1 MNLDSVKKL
10 MYDQDFKEAEKILQ
24 NGLKTEKD
32 KFMIFYFLGLVYFE
46 LRILEKSI
54 KFFKKSLELRPD
66 NISVYLKL
74 AVLYQTTGDTD
85 LSKKNYLK
93 LIELDQNQIRS
104 YYGLYQLK
112 PKFLKDEYYDQVKKI
127 SLSAKE
133 NSVELAISKFL
144 LSKFQISKDNLKKE
158 LSLLEDAHKI
168 MFNSNLQYNN
178 QSDFYYRK
186 IMPKYHNKIEF
197 FNLEN
202 SSKKKF
208 TKPIF
213 IVGLPRTGSTLIES
227 IISSDN
233 NNYSSYGE
241 SSFFHM
247 GILEQIKNKNLFNKN
262 NFNNL
267 NNIELDFI
275 ELKNYLYKRYS
286 QFNSSYNKKEII
298 DKSLDNFFNIESIL
312 KVFPDAKFINST
324 RNIYDNIIAIY
335 EKLLAKL
342 SWAHSIKDILD
353 YIDIYLKVID
363 YYKKKYPQNIIS
375 ISLENLNNDK
385 NLETKKIFEF
395 CELNWSESIFEFHK
409 RDDLYIKTS
418 SNVQLRTGIQS
429 YDYDKYKRYYPL
441 FEVYKKNYKWLNN

>member
-54 KFFKKSLELRPD
+54 QFFTKSLEIRPD

-74 AVLYQTTGDTD
+74 AVLYQTTGDTE

-93 LIELDQNQIRS
+93 IIELDKNQIRS

-112 PKFLKDEYYDQVKKI
+112 PKFLKEEYHEQIKKI
-127 SLSAKE
+127 SLSSKE
-133 NSVELAISKFL
+133 NSIELAISKFL
-144 LSKFQISKDNLKKE
+144 LSKFQMSKNKFKEE
-158 LSLLEDAHKI
+158 LSLLQDAHKI

-186 IMPKYHNKIEF
+186 IIPKYHNKIEF

-202 SSKKKF
+202 SSKKF

-241 SSFFHM
+241 SSFHM

-286 QFNSSYNKKEII
+286 QFNSSYNKK
-298 DKSLDNFFNIESIL
+298 
-312 KVFPDAKFINST
+312 
-324 RNIYDNIIAIY
+324 
-335 EKLLAKL
+335 KL
-342 SWAHSIKDILD
+342 
-353 YIDIYLKVID
+353 
-363 YYKKKYPQNIIS
+363 
-375 ISLENLNNDK
+375 
-385 NLETKKIFEF
+385 
-395 CELNWSESIFEFHK
+395 
-409 RDDLYIKTS
+409 
-418 SNVQLRTGIQS
+418 
-429 YDYDKYKRYYPL
+429 
-441 FEVYKKNYKWLNN
+441 